1 MVTGVLNDPIV
12 LKLLIYF
19 RVSICKLF
27 FLIHSAKGRLI
38 TEGNAFKANKRKCLL
53 V

>member
-19 RVSICKLF
+19 LVSICNF

-38 TEGNAFKANKRKCLL
+38 TEGN
-53 V
+53 